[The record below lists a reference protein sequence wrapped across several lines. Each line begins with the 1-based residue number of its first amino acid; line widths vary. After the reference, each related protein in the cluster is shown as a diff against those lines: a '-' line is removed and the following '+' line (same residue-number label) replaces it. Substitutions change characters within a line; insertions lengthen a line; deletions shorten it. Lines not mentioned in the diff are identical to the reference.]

1 MLKHTHT
8 IFPERKN
15 AHFQI
20 LMLTLQRGFSSLLTF
35 LFQSLAHSNC
45 KAERHSPI
53 VNSCLSKGMYSSMTT
68 HHFQLELQ
76 FQHSVL
82 PWNCPTKLTTKM
94 DWRFSNTHD
103 VCGSDFLG
111 LSSHNH
117 AVDELDYYLMDSL
130 PDDCLECMKLVEGK
144 L

>member
-1 MLKHTHT
+1 M
-8 IFPERKN
+8 
-15 AHFQI
+15 
-20 LMLTLQRGFSSLLTF
+20 
-35 LFQSLAHSNC
+35 
-45 KAERHSPI
+45 HSPI
-53 VNSCLSKGMYSSMTT
+53 VNSCLLKDMYSSMTT
-68 HHFQLELQ
+68 YNFQEELQ
-76 FQHSVL
+76 FQHFIL
-82 PWNCPTKLTTKM
+82 PLNYPTKILIMKKM

-130 PDDCLECMKLVEGK
+130 SDDCLECMKLVEGK